1 MSVFVSPQDYTTSIE
16 SCVKITYTL
25 CNHNYSLWCKKDK
38 VEQVKYIIDNITP
51 ICENLSLKNQG
62 SQFDKILFM
71 SIIEYLSKK
80 EDNRYKKIEQEKNF
94 NSNLSKTTITQEDII
109 NSDIYMSV
117 KNELE
122 QTKRTLEKAKESHSR
137 DNKQNQETLIKL
149 LNLLNDI
156 KTNLNLINKDNTI

>member
-16 SCVKITYTL
+16 NCVKITYTF

-38 VEQVKYIIDNITP
+38 VEQVKYIIDKITP

-71 SIIEYLSKK
+71 SIIEYLSKQ
-80 EDNRYKKIEQEKNF
+80 EDNRYKKIEQEKDFNNNLSQAMLSQEDVI
-94 NSNLSKTTITQEDII
+94 NSN
-109 NSDIYMSV
+109 IYVSL

-122 QTKRTLEKAKESHSR
+122 QTKKTLEKAKENHLK

-156 KTNLNLINKDNTI
+156 KTNLNLINKDNII